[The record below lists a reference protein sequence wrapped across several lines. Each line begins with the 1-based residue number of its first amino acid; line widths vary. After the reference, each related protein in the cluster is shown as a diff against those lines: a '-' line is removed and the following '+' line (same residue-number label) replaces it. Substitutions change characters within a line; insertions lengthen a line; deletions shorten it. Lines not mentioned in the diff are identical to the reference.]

1 MTVSIWL
8 RQVTRSESSSRGWG
22 ELEGS
27 GYGNFGLRKRRAWD
41 EVDSMSEETSH
52 SEGLFIS
59 RMACTVS
66 LLPFTSHPAPKS
78 HCNSIPVLSPLL
90 LRIQPH
96 SLTTRSQWP
105 RGPDY
110 GNMQAESLPS
120 LTCTLP
126 PISTGISTKILAE
139 AHPNSFGTHITHPQR
154 IREQWRQT
162 INIIAE
168 TENWL
173 YPRQKMSLSEAR
185 ILTTHSDDCMHSWT
199 QLQGQ
204 QLTQIYFRVYVTHS
218 ECQTNTV

>member
-1 MTVSIWL
+1 M
-8 RQVTRSESSSRGWG
+8 TRSESSSRGWG

-110 GNMQAESLPS
+110 GNMQAESLCHLWPAHFPQYPLVS
-120 LTCTLP
+120 PLRSQPRHIQTHLVHTLP
-126 PISTGISTKILAE
+126 IL
-139 AHPNSFGTHITHPQR
+139 
-154 IREQWRQT
+154 RELGSNDGRQ
-162 INIIAE
+162 
-168 TENWL
+168 
-173 YPRQKMSLSEAR
+173 
-185 ILTTHSDDCMHSWT
+185 
-199 QLQGQ
+199 
-204 QLTQIYFRVYVTHS
+204 
-218 ECQTNTV
+218 